1 MAAIDNLST
10 MAGAFRGG
18 KIISSEEKMKKPD
31 ENIYQLLFQ
40 RYTINPQQ
48 AVFVDDN
55 KANIDTAE
63 RLGLRGILFTTPEA
77 LRKELRTLQIL

>member
-1 MAAIDNLST
+1 

-40 RYTINPQQ
+40 RYTISPQQ

-55 KANIDTAE
+55 KANIDTAG
-63 RLGLRGILFTTPEA
+63 RLGLRGVLFTTPEA
-77 LRKELRTLQIL
+77 LRK